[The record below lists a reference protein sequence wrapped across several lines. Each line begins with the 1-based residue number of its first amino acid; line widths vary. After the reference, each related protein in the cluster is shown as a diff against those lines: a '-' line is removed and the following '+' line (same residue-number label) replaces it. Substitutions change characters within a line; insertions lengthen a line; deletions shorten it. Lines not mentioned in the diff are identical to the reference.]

1 MPNQSNVRLAQAAPS
16 DQPSVNRSLQLFEP
30 PPDAVYTIDGAA
42 HLADVS
48 RRTILVYC
56 KHGLISPTRRTAD
69 SGYCFDRDAIHA
81 LRRINGLRAVC
92 GDDLPGIKMI
102 LDLMNELECLHSEV
116 RSLRNGMVEAQESK
130 MQYMRRY
137 I

>member
-1 MPNQSNVRLAQAAPS
+1 
-16 DQPSVNRSLQLFEP
+16 
-30 PPDAVYTIDGAA
+30 
-42 HLADVS
+42 
-48 RRTILVYC
+48 
-56 KHGLISPTRRTAD
+56 
-69 SGYCFDRDAIHA
+69 

-92 GDDLPGIKMI
+92 GDDLSGIKII
-102 LDLMNELECLHSEV
+102 LDLMNELERLRSEV

>member
-1 MPNQSNVRLAQAAPS
+1 MAEDERPS
-16 DQPSVNRSLQLFEP
+16 DSRWLQLFEP
-30 PPDAVYTIDGAA
+30 PPDALYTIEGAA

-69 SGYCFDRDAIHA
+69 SGYSFDGEAIRA
-81 LRRINGLRAVC
+81 LRRINALRAVC
-92 GDDLPGIKMI
+92 GDDLSGIKII
-102 LDLMNELECLHSEV
+102 LDLMNEVERLHSEV
-116 RSLRNGMVEAQESK
+116 RSLRNGIEVDEPK

-137 I
+137 L